1 MENSIYSVVSV
12 EADSPLG
19 KMSQGEL
26 VNAIDL
32 IYRISKNGHTHLN
45 LLTVALDDFNMVP
58 GKGLVLVDNM
68 VDDDYVL
75 VRSDSYFLYGGGPL
89 SGHLLLV
96 SDIVETYGSVDLFLN
111 LFSVT
116 ANIRNVLG
124 DKADGM
130 FFGFGTESLLQ
141 RLPKNGSM
149 GLRGNYDLL
158 AKLVFF
164 KED

>member
-1 MENSIYSVVSV
+1 MTNPIYSVVNV

-19 KMSQGEL
+19 KMNQAEL

-32 IYRISKNGHTHLN
+32 ISRIWKNGHTHLN
-45 LLTVALDDFNMVP
+45 LLTVALDDFNMTP
-58 GKGLVLVDNM
+58 SKGLVLVDNM
-68 VDDDYVL
+68 VEEDYVL
-75 VRSDSYFLYGGGPL
+75 VRSDTYFLYGGGPL

-96 SDIVETYGSVDLFLN
+96 SDIVDTYGSVDLFLV
-111 LFSVT
+111 LFSVS
-116 ANIRNVLG
+116 ANIRNMLG

-130 FFGFGTESLLQ
+130 FFGFGTDALLQ

-158 AKLVFF
+158 AKVFF
-164 KED
+164 KEE